1 MTAPSG
7 MKGPIDRRHFL
18 KTSSALAAVW
28 SACAPARQPADPA
41 AREWQNYGGDAGASR
56 YSPLDQI
63 NRTNVSELKVAWT
76 HRTGDAIRKPATT
89 IECTPIVVD
98 GRMYISTAQLR
109 AHALDAATGR
119 KLWSF
124 DPQGGKPLRRSP
136 GVNRGVTYWQN
147 PTRPDDRRIFL
158 PDKDMLYSIDAG
170 TGKLTPGFGQDGVI
184 DLKQDF
190 DHDMTGLSFNV
201 TSPVVAYRDLI
212 IVGGGGGEGPYPEA
226 PGHIRGYDAATG
238 KRRWIFHTTPR
249 PGQFGNDT
257 WEGDSWKTTGG
268 TNNWG
273 GMSLDPE
280 RGWVFASVGSPAFD
294 FYGGNRKGA
303 NLFGNCVLALDAS
316 TGERQWHF
324 QTVHHDVWDYDLPCQ
339 PALITMTQG
348 GRTFEAVVQ
357 PTKMGMIFFFDRETG
372 KPVFP
377 VEERPMPASDVPGEE
392 LWPTQPFPVKPP
404 PLCRQGFMPDQI
416 TDITPEAHAF
426 IKEIYDR
433 SRVGALYTPPSLQGT
448 IIHPGFRGGALW
460 GGCSYDPAAN
470 RLFVNTSE
478 WTNRIT
484 LAPAREDQPFDYAL
498 PERAQL
504 SDPDKYPVIKPP
516 WGYLTAIDLDSGDFA
531 WRVVAGRIPEL
542 EARGITGTGSPMH
555 GGTVATAGGLI
566 FVGGSFDKKF
576 RAYDSSN
583 GRVVWE
589 HQLNAGGFA
598 TPSTYEAEG
607 RQYVVIAAG
616 GGQAVSNSGDEFV
629 AFALA

>member
-1 MTAPSG
+1 MIRPSG
-7 MKGPIDRRHFL
+7 MKGRIDRRHFL
-18 KTSSALAAVW
+18 KTSSALAAAW
-28 SACAPARQPADPA
+28 SACAPAGNRVDPA
-41 AREWQNYGGDAGASR
+41 AREWQHYGGDVGAGR

-63 NRTNVSELKVAWT
+63 NRHNVSDLKVAWT
-76 HRTGDAIRKPATT
+76 YRTGDALQRPATT

-98 GRMYISTAQLR
+98 GRMYVSTATLQV
-109 AHALDAATGR
+109 HALDAATGR

-124 DPQGGKPLRRSP
+124 DPRGGRPLRGSP

-147 PTRPDDRRIFL
+147 PGRPEDRRIFM
-158 PDKDMLYSIDAG
+158 PVRDMLYSIDAG
-170 TGKLTPGFGQDGVI
+170 TGKPTPGFGQGGVV
-184 DLKQDF
+184 DLKEDF
-190 DHDMTGLSFNV
+190 DHDMTGLSFNL
-201 TSPVVAYRDLI
+201 TSPVVAYQDLI
-212 IVGGGGGEGPYPEA
+212 IAGGGGAEGPYPEA

-280 RGWVFASVGSPAFD
+280 RGWVFASIGSPAFD

-316 TGERQWHF
+316 TGERKWHF

-339 PALITMTQG
+339 PALINMTRG

-377 VEERPMPASDVPGEE
+377 VEERPMPASDVAGEE

-416 TDITPEAHAF
+416 TDISPEAHTF
-426 IKEIYDR
+426 VKEIYDR

-460 GGCSYDPAAN
+460 GGCSHDPAAN

-498 PERAQL
+498 PERAILQ
-504 SDPDKYPVIKPP
+504 DPEKYPGIKPP
-516 WGYLTAIDLDSGDFA
+516 WGYLTAIDLDSGEFA
-531 WRVVAGRIPEL
+531 WRVVAGEIPEL
-542 EARGITGTGSPMH
+542 KARGITGTGSHMH
-555 GGTVATAGGLI
+555 GGTIATAGGLI
-566 FVGGSFDKKF
+566 FLGGTFDMKF
-576 RAYDSSN
+576 RAHDSSN
-583 GRVVWE
+583 GKVVWE